1 MRACTVVF
9 VIVAWTTLSAVA
21 TAQQREPYVLYRQV
35 QDDSDK
41 AAYGASAIDGE
52 SENVVERFIA
62 SVNSARVD
70 WSDDRNKNS
79 LVMFLLTGGDAR
91 TVSSAVADASKDEKG
106 SSLIE
111 KSLAFAT
118 SDRHAKP
125 EEFAAIDP
133 KLVSPEIA
141 GAVAFAEARQLVG
154 YDRSRAVEK
163 LTVATILAPGGLI
176 EEAALRQQLFLLD
189 KKTEIERVE
198 RIAYRYL
205 GRFPKSRY
213 AENFLQRFR
222 RLVEDIWADREGATR
237 LDLIEMVDGL
247 PPEVR
252 SDIIMRMARSS
263 LVRGDHDGAQI
274 AVRTICDKTPG
285 SAQPRVR
292 CRLYR
297 WLASGVDGSETEAG
311 APAVDAD
318 SVGLSDEDRLL
329 KACADS
335 LRASGVESG
344 SASVKASH
352 MQPQRDED
360 LVEARAI
367 RDHIAEADKVLSKA
381 T

>member
-9 VIVAWTTLSAVA
+9 IVAWTTLSAVA

-35 QDDSDK
+35 QDESDK

-62 SVNSARVD
+62 SVNSAQVD
-70 WSDDRNKNS
+70 WSDHRNKNAI
-79 LVMFLLTGGDAR
+79 VMFLLTGGEARTISGAIADAR
-91 TVSSAVADASKDEKG
+91 MDERG

-141 GAVAFAEARQLVG
+141 GAVAFAEARQLAG

-163 LTVATILAPGGLI
+163 LTVAAILAPGGLI

-213 AENFLQRFR
+213 AENFLQGFR
-222 RLVEDIWADREGATR
+222 RLVEDIWADREGASR

-247 PPEVR
+247 PPEIR
-252 SDIIMRMARSS
+252 SDIIMRIARSS
-263 LVRGDHDGAQI
+263 LLRGDHDGARI
-274 AVRTICDKTPG
+274 SVRTICDKAPS
-285 SAQPRVR
+285 SAQPRAR

-297 WLASGVDGSETEAG
+297 WLALGIDGSETEAG

-335 LRASGVESG
+335 LRASAVESG
-344 SASVKASH
+344 PTSVMALDA
-352 MQPQRDED
+352 QPQRDED
-360 LVEARAI
+360 PVEARAI
-367 RDHIAEADKVLSKA
+367 RDRMAEADKVLSKA
-381 T
+381 P